1 MFNFDIALYVLLEN
15 AYSQLP
21 TVMFVAEENRGQ
33 WEIGNNRRAMSEV
46 AFWRCFS
53 KQVFFFCLGFL
64 SRTLKN
70 HRAAEEGGGYFFSF
84 SLPLPPASQ
93 TLRR

>member
-21 TVMFVAEENRGQ
+21 TVVFVAEENRGQ
-33 WEIGNNRRAMSEV
+33 WEIGKNRRAMSEV

-53 KQVFFFCLGFL
+53 K
-64 SRTLKN
+64 
-70 HRAAEEGGGYFFSF
+70 
-84 SLPLPPASQ
+84 
-93 TLRR
+93 